1 MAGYSCSPLLLIT
14 LDKVNLEKLS
24 VNSLVGMAMGKTIV
38 KFSNRVHLI
47 ARRVAVMAVGLM
59 FITVM
64 IQIVA
69 RYVFSSPPIWTE
81 DVARY
86 AMVWTGLL
94 GATLSF
100 KTQDDAVLMQS
111 VFPKRPHFLGV
122 CAELIQS
129 AAILIFVLPVV
140 YFCFIGLK
148 GGFAKGFLARQAGL
162 TADTLGIPMVWIS
175 ISVPIAMIIVL
186 VHLAA
191 RWAGDAESLE

>member
-1 MAGYSCSPLLLIT
+1 M
-14 LDKVNLEKLS
+14 V
-24 VNSLVGMAMGKTIV
+24 MGKTIV
-38 KFSNRVHLI
+38 KFSNRAHVI

-175 ISVPIAMIIVL
+175 ISVPIAMIIIL
-186 VHLAA
+186 LHLAA